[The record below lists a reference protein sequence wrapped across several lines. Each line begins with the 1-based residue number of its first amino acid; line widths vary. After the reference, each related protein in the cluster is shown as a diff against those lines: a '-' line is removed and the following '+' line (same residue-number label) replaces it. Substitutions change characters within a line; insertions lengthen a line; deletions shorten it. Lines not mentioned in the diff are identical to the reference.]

1 MENDILSIYNNILIK
16 VTIMDNFTNN
26 NYEDLNSDSQNIEFD
41 SNNTNSDNTSSFN
54 NRNKPPINVFAL
66 FARSLGIFAI
76 FCAIFSIFIGS
87 FICGGVAII
96 LAILSKGYQNKMEKN
111 ALIGL
116 ACGCIALVIQIFSF
130 VFSVY
135 NIINVPEY
143 RELFNSMYEQM
154 YGEPVNESITDIL
167 DNLGASSPEGGL
179 L

>member
-1 MENDILSIYNNILIK
+1 ME
-16 VTIMDNFTNN
+16 NFTNN
-26 NYEDLNSDSQNIEFD
+26 NFEDLNSDSENIEFEN
-41 SNNTNSDNTSSFN
+41 NNTNPDNTGSFN
-54 NRNKPPINVFAL
+54 NRRNSSINVFAL

-76 FCAIFSIFIGS
+76 FCAIFGIFIGS

-111 ALIGL
+111 SIIGL
-116 ACGCIALVIQIFSF
+116 ACGCIAIVIQISTF
-130 VFSVY
+130 VFGVY

-154 YGEPVNESITDIL
+154 YGEPVDESITDIL
-167 DNLGASSPEGGL
+167 DGLGASSPEGGL

>member
-1 MENDILSIYNNILIK
+1 ME
-16 VTIMDNFTNN
+16 NFTNN
-26 NYEDLNSDSQNIEFD
+26 NFEDLNSDSENIEFEN
-41 SNNTNSDNTSSFN
+41 NNTNPDNTGSFN
-54 NRNKPPINVFAL
+54 NRRNSSINVFAL

-76 FCAIFSIFIGS
+76 FCAIFGIFIGS

-111 ALIGL
+111 AIIGL
-116 ACGCIALVIQIFSF
+116 ACGCIAIVIQISTF
-130 VFSVY
+130 VFGVY

-154 YGEPVNESITDIL
+154 YGEPVDESITDIL
-167 DNLGASSPEGGL
+167 DGLGASSPEGGL

>member
-1 MENDILSIYNNILIK
+1 ME
-16 VTIMDNFTNN
+16 NFTNN
-26 NYEDLNSDSQNIEFD
+26 NFEDLNSDSENIEFEN
-41 SNNTNSDNTSSFN
+41 NNTNPDNTGSFN
-54 NRNKPPINVFAL
+54 NRRNSSINVFAL

-76 FCAIFSIFIGS
+76 FCAIFGILIGS

-111 ALIGL
+111 AIIGL
-116 ACGCIALVIQIFSF
+116 ACGCIAIVIQISTF
-130 VFSVY
+130 VFGVY

-154 YGEPVNESITDIL
+154 YGEPVDESITDIL
-167 DNLGASSPEGGL
+167 DGLGASSPEGGL

>member
-1 MENDILSIYNNILIK
+1 ME
-16 VTIMDNFTNN
+16 NFTNN
-26 NYEDLNSDSQNIEFD
+26 NFEDLNSDSENIEFEN
-41 SNNTNSDNTSSFN
+41 NNTNPDNTGSFN
-54 NRNKPPINVFAL
+54 NRRNSSINVFAL

-76 FCAIFSIFIGS
+76 FCAIFGILIGS

-111 ALIGL
+111 AIIGL
-116 ACGCIALVIQIFSF
+116 ACGCIAIVIQISSF
-130 VFSVY
+130 VFSIY

-154 YGEPVNESITDIL
+154 YGEPVDESITDIL
-167 DNLGASSPEGGL
+167 DGLGASSPEGGL

>member
-1 MENDILSIYNNILIK
+1 ME
-16 VTIMDNFTNN
+16 NFTNN
-26 NYEDLNSDSQNIEFD
+26 SFEESNSDSPKSETE
-41 SNNTNSDNTSSFN
+41 NNYTNSANSNYSDND
-54 NRNKPPINVFAL
+54 RRPPINAFAL

-76 FCAIFSIFIGS
+76 FCAVFGIFIGS

-111 ALIGL
+111 AIIGL
-116 ACGCIALVIQIFSF
+116 VCGCIAIVIQIFSF

-154 YGEPVNESITDIL
+154 YGEPVDESITDML
-167 DNLGASSPEGGL
+167 DGLGISSQEGGL